1 MANADG
7 HTHHI
12 TPTRTLVAVFAGLV
26 FLTLLTV
33 AASRLDLGAFNV
45 PLALGIAALKGTL
58 VVLFFMALKYDNRV
72 NMVILTVGAL
82 FVLVF
87 LTFTLLDTEFR
98 GDLPNTTEGTIM
110 DQVRE
115 EEALEAREPDPESIR
130 INRPDTP

>member
-1 MANADG
+1 MAHAAE

-12 TPTRTLVAVFAGLV
+12 TPVRTLVATFAGLV
-26 FLTLLTV
+26 VLTILTV
-33 AASRLDLGAFNV
+33 VTSRIETGPLHV
-45 PLALGIAALKGTL
+45 PIAIAIAAAKGTL

-72 NMVILTVGAL
+72 NMAILTVGAL
-82 FVLVF
+82 FVVVF
-87 LTFTLLDTEFR
+87 LAFTMLDTEFR

-115 EEALEAREPDPESIR
+115 EEALQAREPDPESIR